1 MYLCQLKKKIN
12 KIKTTSIVGVK
23 HKAKLNQ
30 SMHIQHI
37 RLVNSVEGVCS
48 PSLFHSII
56 VCSVRGKKD
65 STLLVW
71 KWTNGL
77 LCKEK
82 LTVSDL
88 FGLVWLDW
96 GWIEEA
102 NEALKM
108 MHENMQKHMQ
118 AVSVVA
124 LTQKKVMY
132 YVTYLLS
139 APSKLIILFLRYFT
153 T

>member
-1 MYLCQLKKKIN
+1 MFCQ
-12 KIKTTSIVGVK
+12 G
-23 HKAKLNQ
+23 
-30 SMHIQHI
+30 
-37 RLVNSVEGVCS
+37 E
-48 PSLFHSII
+48 
-56 VCSVRGKKD
+56 KD

-118 AVSVVA
+118 AVSVA
-124 LTQKKVMY
+124 LLLKKKSCIMLHIYSLHQVNSIY
-132 YVTYLLS
+132 YFCVTLQHSLRCIATYLGVNNKPLGYVPQALGKRS
-139 APSKLIILFLRYFT
+139 RIKRVVFISTLHAGNLGAIQVMALLLA
-153 T
+153 